1 MTLIDLKRKVR
12 ELTAFINYH
21 KAEIE
26 DAHNTV
32 GSMNYDKVLVDGT
45 PKHRDMSDVIA
56 KIIEM
61 EKDLDKAQK
70 EYDRLI
76 PLINEL
82 EAGYKELN
90 ERDKLIYLE
99 YHVKGYS
106 AVKIGMRYGITDKQ
120 VYKIL
125 KKVEKNMQEA
135 KKCD

>member
-26 DAHNTV
+26 EAHNTV

-56 KIIEM
+56 KIVEM
-61 EKDLDKAQK
+61 EKDLDQAQK

-82 EAGYKELN
+82 EAGYRELN
-90 ERDKLIYLE
+90 ERDKLIYME
-99 YHVKGYS
+99 YHIKGYS
-106 AVKIGMRYGITDKQ
+106 TVKIGIKYGITDRQ
-120 VYKIL
+120 VRRIL
-125 KKVEKNMQEA
+125 KKVEKEL
-135 KKCD
+135 